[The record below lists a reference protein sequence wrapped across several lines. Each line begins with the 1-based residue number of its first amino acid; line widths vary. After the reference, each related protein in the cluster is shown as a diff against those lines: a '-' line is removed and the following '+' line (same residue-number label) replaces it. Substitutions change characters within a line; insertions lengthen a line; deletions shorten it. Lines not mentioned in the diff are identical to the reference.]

1 MTVRAEGQEMTGW
14 VSVITAMTDAEI
26 ENTVASVERHLRERE

>member
-1 MTVRAEGQEMTGW
+1 MTVRAEGQEMPGW

-26 ENTVASVERHLRERE
+26 ESAVATLNHSHLAS